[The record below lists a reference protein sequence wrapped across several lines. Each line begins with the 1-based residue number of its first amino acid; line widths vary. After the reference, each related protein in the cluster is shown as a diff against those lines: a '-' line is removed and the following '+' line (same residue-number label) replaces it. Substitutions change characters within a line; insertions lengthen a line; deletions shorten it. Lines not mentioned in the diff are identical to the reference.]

1 MDANPLK
8 GSLLAFSSASTLSGA
23 STLSS
28 LGASTLS
35 STGAAA
41 LSSLGAAA
49 VSGTGASA
57 LPGTGAVISPEVM
70 TATMNQGIVRPVYYT
85 VGAQD
90 PPAGSLV
97 PRGSTVTLTLV
108 NLHDISFSTIPVET
122 PQSLDNVSLAAA
134 AQMLD
139 STPELK
145 EAVNNPEVTLSAE
158 DAADLINKS
167 SAGVLTEALTVDA
180 LEAPQVLEA
189 FRLITPRF

>member
-1 MDANPLK
+1 MATSPDPS
-8 GSLLAFSSASTLSGA
+8 SLLRYSSMSALPGGA
-23 STLSS
+23 ATTLSS
-28 LGASTLS
+28 I
-35 STGAAA
+35 
-41 LSSLGAAA
+41 GAAA

-57 LPGTGAVISPEVM
+57 LSGASAVISPDVL
-70 TATMNQGIVRPVYYT
+70 AAAMNQGIVRPIYYT

-90 PPAGSLV
+90 PPAGSRV

-108 NLHDISFSTIPVET
+108 NLYDISFSTIPVET

-139 STPELK
+139 STPALK
-145 EAVNNPEVTLSAE
+145 EAVSNPEVTLSAE

-180 LEAPQVLEA
+180 FEAPRVLEA
-189 FRLITPRF
+189 FRFVTRF